1 VTDAA
6 ELIEVNGDVEKTED
20 AAETVKIYVM
30 VAAEVGIED
39 AKQGMN
45 GTEKDAKKSA
55 RERVK
60 DKRKKRG
67 RALAGAGKTKG
78 APKQTSTREILII
91 LPRHVPSSTGRASM
105 ELMDLKKRSKL
116 RGEVG

>member
-1 VTDAA
+1 
-6 ELIEVNGDVEKTED
+6 
-20 AAETVKIYVM
+20 M
-30 VAAEVGIED
+30 VAAEAGIED

-55 RERVK
+55 REKVK

-67 RALAGAGKTKG
+67 EHRKEQERRKE
-78 APKQTSTREILII
+78 PKQTPTWETLII
-91 LPRHVPSSTGRASM
+91 LPRHGPSSTGWASM
-105 ELMDLKKRSKL
+105 ELMNLKKRSKL

>member
-1 VTDAA
+1 MT
-6 ELIEVNGDVEKTED
+6 ELIKVDGDVEKMEE

-55 RERVK
+55 MEKVK

-67 RALAGAGKTKG
+67 RALERAGRTKG
-78 APKQTSTREILII
+78 APKQALTREILII
-91 LPRHVPSSTGRASM
+91 LPRHGPSSTGRASM
-105 ELMDLKKRSKL
+105 EPMNLKKRSKL

>member
-6 ELIEVNGDVEKTED
+6 ELIEVDGDVEKVEE

-55 RERVK
+55 REKVK
-60 DKRKKRG
+60 DKRKKRE
-67 RALAGAGKTKG
+67 RALERVGKTKEHRNKHR
-78 APKQTSTREILII
+78 P
-91 LPRHVPSSTGRASM
+91 GRS
-105 ELMDLKKRSKL
+105 
-116 RGEVG
+116 